1 MEETMQAIMDAVFGV
16 NGSAHLQF
24 LVYVFLGMS
33 VGWVVSRPCA
43 WSDWLTTVLVIG
55 ASGAWLGAEVAC
67 LIGQADRGGL
77 IQLAAATTGAGGL
90 VYVWRLLHPRP
101 DIAARLSR
109 A

>member
-1 MEETMQAIMDAVFGV
+1 MQAIMDAVFGV

-33 VGWVVSRPCA
+33 VGWALSRPCA
-43 WSDWLTTVLVIG
+43 WSCWLTTVLMIG
-55 ASGAWLGAEVAC
+55 VSGAWLGAEAAC

-77 IQLAAATTGAGGL
+77 VQLAAAATGAGAL
-90 VYVWRLLHPRP
+90 VYAWRWLHPRP
-101 DIAARLSR
+101 EIAARLSR